1 MNCTTHII
9 FCIFQFKAYLNA
21 SPMLTDAEISQNHHQ
36 EDHNGEE
43 DLEDMV
49 ALRLYFLI
57 FKTERTARNANNI
70 IIDSKRMYLDCARNA
85 VSENGRNDYWLLK

>member
-1 MNCTTHII
+1 MHVI
-9 FCIFQFKAYLNA
+9 FFIQFKAYLNA

-36 EDHNGEE
+36 EDHNGE

-57 FKTERTARNANNI
+57 FKTERTARKANNI

-85 VSENGRNDYWLLK
+85 VSKNESEDNWILK

>member
-1 MNCTTHII
+1 
-9 FCIFQFKAYLNA
+9 
-21 SPMLTDAEISQNHHQ
+21 MLTDAEISQNHHQ

-85 VSENGRNDYWLLK
+85 VSENGSNDHWILK